1 MVWPTDDEGKVTL
14 KLERLTAANGI
25 DHGHAHEA
33 LSDVRATIALARLI
47 REKQPK
53 LYDWLF
59 QLRSKQKVMDQIRC
73 CSRWCISPGAFGG
86 AHYVGV
92 VLPLAWHPRNRNA

>member
-1 MVWPTDDEGKVTL
+1 VTL

-25 DHGHAHEA
+25 DHGQAHEA

-59 QLRSKQKVMDQIRC
+59 QLRS
-73 CSRWCISPGAFGG
+73 
-86 AHYVGV
+86 
-92 VLPLAWHPRNRNA
+92 

>member
-1 MVWPTDDEGKVTL
+1 
-14 KLERLTAANGI
+14 LTAANGI

-59 QLRSKQKVMDQIRC
+59 QLRSNRKCWIRFDC
-73 CSRWCISPGAFGG
+73 CNRWCISPGVFRRRGIMSVWFCPWPGIRAI
-86 AHYVGV
+86 AMH
-92 VLPLAWHPRNRNA
+92 